1 MEQTFIIVSR
11 EGFEAFLIVAI
22 TLAYL
27 KKTGRTALA
36 KAVYWG
42 VLAALVASAV
52 LGWVLRQGVNQALWE
67 AILGLVTVVLVATL
81 VIHLWRTAHHLKR
94 DIEEQLEAASTR
106 STGIAAFA
114 GVFLFTVIMIA
125 REGME
130 TALLIYQVRD
140 QGILNGAFLGLA
152 AAAGLSWVW
161 VRYSHL
167 INLRRFFQVTSI
179 FLLLFMLQVGIYSF
193 HEFAEAE
200 VLPNSEALHT
210 ATEIFSPQGLYGKWF
225 SLGIVVVCM
234 AWLGIAAIVD
244 RRKRAVSFAR

>member
-27 KKTGRTALA
+27 KKTGRSALA

-42 VLAALVASAV
+42 VFAALVASAV

-67 AILGLVTVVLVATL
+67 AILGLVTVVLVGTL
-81 VIHLWRTAHHLKR
+81 VVHLWRTAHRLKR

-140 QGILNGAFLGLA
+140 QGILTGAFLGLA

-167 INLRRFFQVTSI
+167 INLRRFFQVTSV
-179 FLLLFMLQVGIYSF
+179 FLLLFMLQVSIYSF

>member
-27 KKTGRTALA
+27 KKTGRATLA

-42 VLAALVASAV
+42 VFAALIASAV

-67 AILGLVTVVLVATL
+67 AVLGLVTVVLVGSL
-81 VIHLWRTAHHLKR
+81 VVHMWRTAHRMKR

-106 STGIAAFA
+106 RTGVAAFL

-140 QGILNGAFLGLA
+140 QGILTGAFLGLA
-152 AAAGLSWVW
+152 TAAALAWVW
-161 VRYSHL
+161 GRYGHL
-167 INLRRFFQVTSI
+167 INLKRFFQVTSI
-179 FLLLFMLQVGIYSF
+179 FLLLFMVQVGIYSF

-210 ATEIFSPQGLYGKWF
+210 ATEMFSPQGLYGRWF
-225 SLGIVVVCM
+225 SIGIVAVCM
-234 AWLGIAAIVD
+234 LWLGIAAVLD
-244 RRKRAVSFAR
+244 RRKRAVGYAG